1 MTLPLIYLNYEAH
14 PDMLSAVQGG
24 QSAGNSSDK
33 TEHHSEIVAT
43 NECMTELE
51 HIRHR
56 ALELHTPDANVK
68 SHFTTTMMHVYNGL
82 PPSQTK
88 AQNMNLRKTTALPK
102 LSIFHES

>member
-1 MTLPLIYLNYEAH
+1 MTLLLIYLNYEAH

-56 ALELHTPDANVK
+56 ALELHTPDANIK
-68 SHFTTTMMHVYNGL
+68 ITFYNANDACVQWSASVTNKGTKHE
-82 PPSQTK
+82 PQENYGPSEVEHI
-88 AQNMNLRKTTALPK
+88 
-102 LSIFHES
+102 S